1 MSHYLDRIVAGD
13 TSSVVAVDTAPLVAG
28 DTSPEVEI
36 PADAVETSH
45 CSEVQG
51 EFVMEMRVE
60 THWKVVVVVPA
71 VKHWMAA

>member
-36 PADAVETSH
+36 PAAETSH
-45 CSEVQG
+45 CSEVQ
-51 EFVMEMRVE
+51 EAFVMEMR
-60 THWKVVVVVPA
+60 VVVVVPA
-71 VKHWMAA
+71 VTHWMAA